1 VGPTPLI
8 RRVRKGGEIKQVELY
23 LKKFRRKIM
32 VPQTTSTFST
42 SQDLKLFKK
51 VTILNKAST
60 QIIENSLHMYWKD
73 WL

>member
-1 VGPTPLI
+1 
-8 RRVRKGGEIKQVELY
+8 
-23 LKKFRRKIM
+23 M